1 MSRRQF
7 TLFELLI
14 FVSLSCVL
22 AATMHWLGLI
32 HFLVVLAL
40 FAAFLVV
47 TMGWAA
53 IYLVAPQATK
63 YFTVIGLCGTMIL
76 SLLSMAILHAREDA
90 RRNECLR
97 RIRIFGEEKAMEYE
111 AHFLIGSPSTGQRGA
126 VSSSASKVDPAFPP
140 TPRSSAANR
149 P

>member
-7 TLFELLI
+7 TLFELLM

-22 AATMHWLGLI
+22 AAMIHWLGLI
-32 HFLVVLAL
+32 HFLIVLAL

-53 IYLVAPQATK
+53 VYVVAPQATK
-63 YFTVIGLCGTMIL
+63 YFTVLGLCGTMVL
-76 SLLSMAILHAREDA
+76 SLIAVAILHAREDA

-97 RIRIFGEEKAMEYE
+97 RIRI
-111 AHFLIGSPSTGQRGA
+111 LGQ
-126 VSSSASKVDPAFPP
+126 
-140 TPRSSAANR
+140 
-149 P
+149 